1 MTKTAATY
9 LAAAADAFEA
19 GFASEAARKR
29 ALGDLNTSFDKLRH
43 NLMGAIIAARTA
55 ENEEANHA
63 DYWAVPSYLHHVRPA
78 HLATAAKYGDHFATV
93 ADMIA
98 LRDAIKAA
106 PVAPVPVKPE
116 AEVKA
121 EAVRRSIVEEME
133 RRKAMF
139 VEGLDLGRV
148 FAELF
153 PRKNKA
159 GEIIPSASLPV
170 SVNAHWVHGHKGAVF
185 VRHFFYL
192 NGKLTPLNTIMAVA
206 QTLDAEAGV

>member
-1 MTKTAATY
+1 MTKTAADR
-9 LAAAADAFEA
+9 LANASAAFEA

-29 ALGDLNTSFDKLRH
+29 ALGEINYAYDKAKDEV
-43 NLMGAIIAARTA
+43 MKAILAARSPETEE
-55 ENEEANHA
+55 ENHK
-63 DYWAVPSYLHHVRPA
+63 DYWSIPMYVHHVRPA
-78 HLATAAKYGDHFATV
+78 HLATAAKYGNAFAIV
-93 ADMIA
+93 PDMIA

-106 PVAPVPVKPE
+106 EIAPLPVKPE

-121 EAVRRSIVEEME
+121 AAVRKSIVDEME

-148 FAELF
+148 FAELY

-159 GEIIPSASLPV
+159 GEIVPSASLPV
-170 SVNAHWVHGHKGAVF
+170 SVNAHWVRGHKGTDF

-192 NGKLTPLNTIMAVA
+192 NGKLTPLNTIMAIA
-206 QTLDAEAGV
+206 QTLDAEAGE